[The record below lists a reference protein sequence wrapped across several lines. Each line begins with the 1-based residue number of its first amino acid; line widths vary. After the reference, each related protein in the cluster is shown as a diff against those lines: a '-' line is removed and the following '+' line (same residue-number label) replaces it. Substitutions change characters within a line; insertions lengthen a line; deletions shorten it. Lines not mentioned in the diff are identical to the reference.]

1 MILVSRVLNLLALG
15 FTVVFSGFLLLCVNW
30 RALHA
35 ECIVADTCDI
45 SEVRA
50 GLGMP
55 ADLWA
60 PSLALVPGRAACKH
74 RRTAP

>member
-50 GLGMP
+50 GLGMTS
-55 ADLWA
+55 DFWA
-60 PSLALVPGRAACKH
+60 LSLGLVPGRAGCEH
-74 RRTAP
+74 CCTVP

>member
-45 SEVRA
+45 SEV
-50 GLGMP
+50 
-55 ADLWA
+55 
-60 PSLALVPGRAACKH
+60 
-74 RRTAP
+74 

>member
-50 GLGMP
+50 CRQTWGRSVGRWSP
-55 ADLWA
+55 AEQHA
-60 PSLALVPGRAACKH
+60 STAAQ
-74 RRTAP
+74 RL